1 MTKITIEIE
10 SGETGP
16 TITTSSVPNQASQA
30 GNTPAAT
37 GANPPP
43 EVLAQAAAVGA
54 INAGPAPSITDVGGT
69 LSPISSSLGG
79 AVAALP
85 HNVASG
91 GAAPQS

>member
-1 MTKITIEIE
+1 VTKITIEIE

-16 TITTSSVPNQASQA
+16 TITTSRVPNQASQG

-54 INAGPAPSITDVGGT
+54 INAGPAPSITDVGET
-69 LSPISSSLGG
+69 FSPISSSVGG
-79 AVAALP
+79 AVAASSRD
-85 HNVASG
+85 VASG
-91 GAAPQS
+91 GAAPQ